1 MNKVEKISLNNRTPD
16 LSGLAILVIEDDV
29 SSLTWIEGGL
39 IKFGAQ
45 VHSAST
51 VEKASDILSRGD
63 IHVILVSLALA
74 DERCLDII
82 KDYKS
87 KHPDTLFYLLAEKNY
102 CLVEPVEESVRQI
115 LDDCLQKPLDIER
128 FVSIAGASFGRPP
141 TSRSLSVIE
150 PLSAKTKPYFIF
162 RSYPMRMA
170 LSHLP
175 QIAASDQTVLIS
187 GETGTGKELV
197 ARAIHMLS
205 SRANGPFVPINC
217 GAIPES
223 LIESELFGHEKGAFT
238 GALKN
243 RKGKFETAH
252 NGILFLDEIGD
263 MPIMLQ
269 TRLLRVLEDGEIYRV
284 GGDKRIPV
292 NVRVIAATHMDL
304 ESAVRN
310 GLFREDL
317 YYRLNVLRM
326 HLPPLRE
333 RIDDIPI
340 LALHFLERA
349 FDEMGRAKPYPAF
362 SPETVYLLQQ
372 YPWNGNVRELRNV
385 MTRVATL
392 LPSNIKH
399 VFPMHI
405 VSHLGE
411 TKMIDRDSEAPQT
424 SSGIFIQQGT
434 SIEKAEDILIND
446 ALKQT
451 GGNRTRA
458 AKLLGI
464 SLRTLRRKLNK

>member
-1 MNKVEKISLNNRTPD
+1 MINMKPN
-16 LSGLAILVIEDDV
+16 LSGLSILVIEDDIL
-29 SSLTWIEGGL
+29 SLNQIEGGL
-39 IKFGAQ
+39 KNYGPQ
-45 VHSAST
+45 VYSTST
-51 VEKASDILSRGD
+51 VEKASDILLQEH
-63 IHVILVSLALA
+63 IHVILVSLPLA
-74 DERCLDII
+74 DEKCLDMI
-82 KDYKS
+82 KDYKA
-87 KHPDTLFYLLAEKNY
+87 KHPDTLFYIIAEKNY

-141 TSRSLSVIE
+141 TSKSLSVIE
-150 PLSAKTKPYFIF
+150 PLSARTKPYFIF

-205 SRANGPFVPINC
+205 SRSNGPFVPINC

-238 GALKN
+238 GALKS

-263 MPIMLQ
+263 MPLILQ
-269 TRLLRVLEDGEIYRV
+269 IRLLRVLEDGEVYRV
-284 GGDKRIPV
+284 GGDKKIPV
-292 NVRVIAATHMDL
+292 NVRVITATHMDL
-304 ESAVRN
+304 ENAVRN

-372 YPWNGNVRELRNV
+372 YPWKGNVRELRNV

-392 LPSNIKH
+392 LPFDTKH

-405 VSHLGE
+405 RPHLGE
-411 TKMIDRDSEAPQT
+411 VEKRGSTDVLQP
-424 SSGIFIQQGT
+424 SSGVFIPGST
-434 SIEKAEDILIND
+434 PLNRAEEMLIQE

-451 GGNRTRA
+451 GGNRTKA

-464 SLRTLRRKLNK
+464 SLRTLRRKLNKIR